1 MNFPPRHNPHILR
14 FHRFLRVVLL
24 VAPCRAVLQRFSWQL
39 DTVSRLQTRR
49 QKDTIEAMADDKN
62 SSPKKEWVK
71 AEGYLQLGITLPAA
85 IFLGWVLGALLD
97 RWLHTHW
104 ITFAGLMLGIVT
116 GFYQLI
122 RVAITAG
129 KEE

>member
-1 MNFPPRHNPHILR
+1 MP
-14 FHRFLRVVLL
+14 
-24 VAPCRAVLQRFSWQL
+24 
-39 DTVSRLQTRR
+39 
-49 QKDTIEAMADDKN
+49 DDKN

-85 IFLGWVLGALLD
+85 VFLGWVLGALMD

-122 RVAITAG
+122 RVAIAAG

>member
-1 MNFPPRHNPHILR
+1 MVEMPEP
-14 FHRFLRVVLL
+14 
-24 VAPCRAVLQRFSWQL
+24 
-39 DTVSRLQTRR
+39 D
-49 QKDTIEAMADDKN
+49 KDSN
-62 SSPKKEWVK
+62 PKKEWAK

-85 IFLGWVLGALLD
+85 VFLGWVLGALLD

-116 GFYQLI
+116 GFYQFI
-122 RVAITAG
+122 RVALAAG